1 MSWIPDDPTHLPE
14 ALVVARSASALW
26 WPKLLVVRVSSRTLA
41 RPASMRAL
49 EAAVRAAGVDPAACR
64 WLCEEAPYVV
74 PPLAVN
80 WTRVA
85 STNAGGRQ
93 KIWWAMCGFR
103 PQMRINDKVWTWRRA
118 WGAGDRR
125 VGTVVGGAME
135 AEARAW
141 AAETGCAYLPHVAT
155 ARPLE
160 PGDMD
165 AVRAARSATCV

>member
-1 MSWIPDDPTHLPE
+1 VSFTPPDPTQLPK

-26 WPKLLVVRVSSRTLA
+26 WPELFVVRVSSRTMA
-41 RPASMRAL
+41 RPASLRAL

-64 WLCEEAPYVV
+64 WLCEDAPYVV

-80 WTRVA
+80 WARVA
-85 STNAGGRQ
+85 STNAGGRP
-93 KIWWAMCGFR
+93 KIWWALSSFR

-118 WGAGDRR
+118 WVADYRR
-125 VGTVVGGAME
+125 VGPAVSGEME

-141 AAETGCAYLPHVAT
+141 AAENGCAYLPHVAT

-160 PGDMD
+160 PGDME
-165 AVRAARSATCV
+165 AVRAARGAACV